1 MLNHLTLAKMG
12 VKPNILNLVPFNGDS
27 CFPLSPI
34 GPVQQADQRLVSKDD
49 QLKCILRK
57 MGRLSAQDMQLTQD
71 SSALRYLDEI
81 NPQIPKVNLSL
92 EYKDIN

>member
-1 MLNHLTLAKMG
+1 MEPSYDPKADLWSLGCVVIEMLNHLTLAKMG
-12 VKPNILNLVPFNGDS
+12 VKPNILNLVPFRGDS

-57 MGRLSAQDMQLTQD
+57 MGRLSAEDMHLT
-71 SSALRYLDEI
+71 
-81 NPQIPKVNLSL
+81 
-92 EYKDIN
+92 